1 MCPKHPTHLEGQS
14 PAPDLGPRGRV
25 ESLVFQTPAMLA
37 VTQEA
42 LSPAWRALS
51 GRALSG
57 TAAVQQRCF
66 LSSPHLSAL
75 AQWAVKGP
83 TMAGH
88 HFTSSRSFQNTHLL
102 QSSEP
107 PTRGVSTPQTDS

>member
-1 MCPKHPTHLEGQS
+1 MFPKHPTHLEGQR

-25 ESLVFQTPAMLA
+25 ESPVLQTPAMLA

-42 LSPAWRALS
+42 LSPAW
-51 GRALSG
+51 RALSG

-75 AQWAVKGP
+75 AQWGMKGP

-107 PTRGVSTPQTDS
+107 PTRGVSMPQTDS